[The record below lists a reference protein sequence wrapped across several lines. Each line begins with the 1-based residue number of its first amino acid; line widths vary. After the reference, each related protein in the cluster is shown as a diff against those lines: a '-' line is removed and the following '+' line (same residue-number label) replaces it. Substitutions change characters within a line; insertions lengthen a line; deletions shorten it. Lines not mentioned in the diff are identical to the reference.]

1 MIRRP
6 PRSTLTDT
14 LFPYTTLF
22 RSVDGLVWV
31 NICGLGRIGFE
42 NLNVARRDGVYR
54 RPEKGQCRG
63 LHIRVCG
70 VRDLA
75 PHIAG
80 RVGDVADRADRSE
93 ERSVGKECVSTCTSR
108 WSPFAYKINKVLT
121 HRIMLT
127 SLLHRQSYIL

>member
-75 PHIAG
+75 PHIAV
-80 RVGDVADRADRSE
+80 RVGDVADRDD
-93 ERSVGKECVSTCTSR
+93 SR
-108 WSPFAYKINKVLT
+108 QKDTGLDQPTFYRCGRPGPAPQPVQLL
-121 HRIMLT
+121 HC
-127 SLLHRQSYIL
+127 SLLSWYILSLGSP